1 MVVTFKNI
9 QKVVFPVYKVGSSN
23 WSNSDGLIFI
33 EDQIVDDR
41 NMPGNTIGI
50 RRLQTPHKNLYKLN
64 KKIDNLTGILKSNTN
79 IFIDT
84 KGSIFLYDKTY
95 FSKLKYYRIKRIDKK
110 ETACLLWLA
119 GIKTPFIIPRP
130 PEPGILYAGVLHFHG
145 LPWVL
150 YEYSETKKKDTRRK
164 V

>member
-50 RRLQTPHKNLYKLN
+50 RRLQTPHKNLYKIN